1 MKIIEL
7 GSGASFTSIW
17 LASIG
22 HEVTAIDISPS
33 AIKRAQII
41 DKNNSVNWICLDI
54 FNNNFF
60 KEIKEEFYDFLF
72 DMQCF
77 HVLRDIILI
86 YFARLYLNFSKKVGN

>member
-33 AIKRAQII
+33 AIKRAKII

-77 HVLRDIILI
+77 HVLRDINTDLFCKIVFKL
-86 YFARLYLNFSKKVGN
+86 LKKGG

>member
-41 DKNNSVNWICLDI
+41 DKNNSVNWIW
-54 FNNNFF
+54 
-60 KEIKEEFYDFLF
+60 
-72 DMQCF
+72 Q
-77 HVLRDIILI
+77 
-86 YFARLYLNFSKKVGN
+86 